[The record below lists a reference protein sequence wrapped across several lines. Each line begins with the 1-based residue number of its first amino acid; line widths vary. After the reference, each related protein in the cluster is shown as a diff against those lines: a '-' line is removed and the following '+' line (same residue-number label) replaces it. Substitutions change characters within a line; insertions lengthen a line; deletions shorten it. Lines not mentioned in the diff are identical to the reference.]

1 MPSKKFD
8 LVIKNGRVIDP
19 AFGFGKD
26 AHLFIKD
33 GKILKIETPT
43 TKNDNEINACDKN
56 QIIDATGKL
65 VVPGLIDVHV
75 HLREPGREDAETIA
89 SGCQAAAAGGFTS
102 VCCMPNTTPRIDN
115 QETVKF
121 VQDRAK
127 EADARVYVVGAITKN
142 IEGKELSEIGDL
154 VKMGCVAITDDG
166 HYVQNPEI
174 MRRALEYALMFDIPV
189 MQHAEDTYL
198 CGGGVMNES
207 FESTRLGLKGA
218 PSAAEEVAVRRDI
231 TLTKMVGGRLH
242 VQHVSCKGAV
252 DAIRVAKAEG
262 VNITAEACP
271 HHLILTDEEIG
282 KEFNTNLRVNP
293 PLRTALDREAVIE
306 GLVDGTIDC
315 IASDHA
321 PHSVESKDCEFDQ
334 APPGMIGLETTVG
347 LIKTY
352 LIDKGYMTWADAI
365 RKMTY
370 NPAKILNLPGGT
382 LANGSAADIAI
393 IDPDKKWTVK
403 ADNFRSKSNNS
414 PFIGLKLN
422 GQVYKTILGGKIV
435 FEL

>member
-1 MPSKKFD
+1 MASKKYD
-8 LVIKNGRVIDP
+8 LVIKEGRVIDP
-19 AFGFGKD
+19 DLGFGKV
-26 AHLFIKD
+26 AHVFIKD
-33 GKILKIETPT
+33 GKIAKIEP
-43 TKNDNEINACDKN
+43 ISDKSEKELKSFDKD
-56 QIIDATGKL
+56 QIIDATDKL
-65 VVPGLIDVHV
+65 VVPGLIDIHV

-102 VCCMPNTTPRIDN
+102 LCCMPNTMPRIDN

-127 EADARVYVVGAITKN
+127 VADARVYVVGAITKN

-166 HYVQNPEI
+166 HYVQNPDI
-174 MRRALEYALMFDIPV
+174 MRRALEYAKMFDIPV
-189 MQHAEDTYL
+189 MQHAEDVYL

-207 FESTRLGLKGA
+207 FQSTRLGLKGA
-218 PSAAEEVAVRRDI
+218 PSAAEEIAVRRDI
-231 TLTKMVGGRLH
+231 ALTRMVGGRLH

-252 DAIRVAKAEG
+252 DAIREAKALG
-262 VNITAEACP
+262 VNVTAEATP
-271 HHLILTDEEIG
+271 HHLVLTDEEIG

-293 PLRTALDREAVIE
+293 PLRTAEDREAVIK

-321 PHSVESKDCEFDQ
+321 PHSVESKDCEFDM

-347 LIKTY
+347 LIKTF

-365 RKMTY
+365 RKMTV
-370 NPAKILNLPGGT
+370 NPAKILDLPGGN
-382 LANGSAADIAI
+382 LSDGSPADITI

-403 ADNFRSKSNNS
+403 KDKFLSKSNNS
-414 PFIGLKLN
+414 PFIGMKLN
-422 GQVYKTILGGKIV
+422 GRVYKTLLGGRVV
-435 FEL
+435 FEQ